1 MENKKVQVEIAL
13 KDNLSKQLDSLSSK
27 VKKVAKDMQNSVR
40 SMQNSFNNIK
50 INNSGMDSSIS
61 DIKKK
66 LKSLGNES
74 VEIDANVNVDTSA
87 VDGLSSGA
95 GIDVGAIGMMG
106 GVSSSM
112 KGITSSVQQMGSSLQ
127 QAFSA
132 GIQDTESYQNK
143 IRQVTNAFKELQ
155 NLNKTNSPIL
165 EQGFDRKKLESLR
178 SEVVGLIAYF
188 EQFEGEVVSATDAL
202 NALNSMQDSVYGQK
216 GNLNK
221 SSKNQ
226 ISKDIS
232 EMTKNAVPKQGI
244 EIPISIKNIA
254 EAKAK
259 VAELEGNLKRDKI
272 QLNVDDGRLNKAL
285 LNYKNRI
292 LELKGKLAGATA
304 IGDTKGMEIYQHQIA
319 NTIKQITDL
328 NNKVKEHKKIQ
339 SDLVNQIK
347 NLKNGSLKSSIAE
360 ALGGG
365 ESTQKSGNMISNVI
379 DKIKNKFKELT
390 KATNETKK
398 STEGVKKSLSG
409 FKSILAS
416 MGLAFGINQ
425 LINFSK
431 SCVDIASS
439 IAEVQNVLDT
449 VFRVKIDGI
458 LHDSAETVNKWA
470 EECSSAF
477 GMTTLQAKKF
487 ASNFGAMLTASDVN
501 FDYIDEMSIKLTQL
515 AGDLGSFYNISTES
529 AFEKL
534 QSGLAGMV
542 MPLRELGISMTVANL
557 EAFALSRGI
566 TTAYN
571 EMSQADQQILRYNYL
586 MQQTQMVMGDFS
598 RTQYSYANSVR
609 TLKNSF
615 GSLKAEIGQ
624 SMIACLAPVIKVI
637 STIIAYLTAL
647 ARAFNNFLRSIGLLK
662 GAVGGVG
669 DTIREIATGGAGI
682 GDVGDAI
689 GGVGDSAG
697 GSAEKVADLAKEI
710 KGLMGIDQLNKLPEI
725 SDSASGGSGAGG
737 SGGGAGGAGGG
748 ADIGDL
754 GLTPDDLSDYN
765 GKLES
770 ELDRISKMV
779 QAWLNTFNFNPLI
792 ESFKRFGS
800 AISTALQPVGKLI
813 GWFLKDVLD
822 PLAHFTIESILPNF
836 FDTLSGILEIL
847 SPILKNAV
855 DAFIIFNEI
864 VLIPIAKFTGGVFV
878 KVWEAINTVLEKIG
892 NFFNSNPIG
901 QKIAEVMG
909 TIVGVLAGIGETI
922 LIVVGV
928 IKTVTTVASGI
939 SKAVS
944 LVTSAFSL
952 LTSPVGLVIAGIV
965 ALIAIIVLCV
975 KHWDKIKEVAS
986 NVWEAIKNAWG
997 TAWSWFKSTVVDP
1010 IVEVFST
1017 CWDTVSNVVTVAVML
1032 IQSIWNGI
1040 VDFFSGLWD
1049 NVVTV
1054 FTSYVDLIK
1063 QLFEAWIIALKT
1075 VWTPIIKFF
1084 KDVWDSIVNAL
1095 SPVIDSVVDFFKKA
1109 WESIKNVW
1117 KVVCSWFK
1125 TTVLTPVQNAFNTV
1139 WDAIKNIVSKA
1150 WEGIKTLW
1158 KVAKDWF
1165 NNTVIN
1171 PIKNVFSTGWDAIKN
1186 FASSAWSGVQNIWNR
1201 AKDWFSNIFEDVKSV
1216 IKSKFDGIITPITN
1230 TFNTVK
1236 STVSGA
1242 IDKIKSYF
1250 NFSWSLP
1257 KLKLPHFSIKGSFSL
1272 NPPSVPSFGIEWYKH
1287 GGIMTDPTLFGIN
1300 GAKAMVGGEAGAEGI
1315 IPLSTLWKQLDNF
1328 ADKIVSGIM
1337 SNNNGQDLT
1346 VNLLLDGKIVTATV
1360 VKNIN
1365 NQTRL
1370 TGVSPLK

>member
-27 VKKVAKDMQNSVR
+27 VKKVAQDMQNSVR

-87 VDGLSSGA
+87 VDGLSSGS
-95 GIDVGAIGMMG
+95 GIDIGAIGMMG

-112 KGITSSVQQMGSSLQ
+112 KGITSNVREMGSSLQ

-165 EQGFDRKKLESLR
+165 EQGFDRKKLESLK

-216 GNLNK
+216 GKLNK
-221 SSKNQ
+221 SNKNQ

-272 QLNVDDGRLNKAL
+272 QLNVDDSRLNKAL
-285 LNYKNRI
+285 LNYKNNI

-304 IGDTKGMEIYQHQIA
+304 IGDTKGMEIYQQQIA

-425 LINFSK
+425 LVNFSK
-431 SCVDIASS
+431 SCVEIASS

-470 EECSSAF
+470 EECSTAF

-501 FDYIDEMSIKLTQL
+501 FDYIDEMSINLTQL

-609 TLKNSF
+609 TLKNNF
-615 GSLKAEIGQ
+615 ASLKAEIGT
-624 SMIACLAPVIKVI
+624 SMIACLAPIIKVI

-647 ARAFNNFLRSIGLLK
+647 AQAFNNFLRSIGLLK

-669 DTIREIATGGAGI
+669 EAISS
-682 GDVGDAI
+682 I
-689 GGVGDSAG
+689 GGSDTTSGLGGVSDGLGGVADSAG
-697 GSAEKVADLAKEI
+697 GASGAVKDLKKEI

-725 SDSASGGSGAGG
+725 ADSASGGSGSGG
-737 SGGGAGGAGGG
+737 SGGSGGGGAGGAGG
-748 ADIGDL
+748 IGDL
-754 GLTPDDLSDYN
+754 NLDPIGEYKLPEVDLSA
-765 GKLES
+765 
-770 ELDRISKMV
+770 LDRAMENIQKFIDWCKEHM
-779 QAWLNTFNFNPLI
+779 
-792 ESFKRFGS
+792 G
-800 AISTALQPVGKLI
+800 AI
-813 GWFLKDVLD
+813 
-822 PLAHFTIESILPNF
+822 LA
-836 FDTLSGILEIL
+836 
-847 SPILKNAV
+847 V
-855 DAFIIFNEI
+855 
-864 VLIPIAKFTGGVFV
+864 IAG
-878 KVWEAINTVLEKIG
+878 L
-892 NFFNSNPIG
+892 
-901 QKIAEVMG
+901 
-909 TIVGVLAGIGETI
+909 
-922 LIVVGV
+922 
-928 IKTVTTVASGI
+928 ASGI
-939 SKAVS
+939 ATYFMIVKWDVIKAS
-944 LVTSAFSL
+944 IM
-952 LTSPVGLVIAGIV
+952 G
-965 ALIAIIVLCV
+965 
-975 KHWDKIKEVAS
+975 
-986 NVWEAIKNAWG
+986 
-997 TAWSWFKSTVVDP
+997 
-1010 IVEVFST
+1010 
-1017 CWDTVSNVVTVAVML
+1017 VM
-1032 IQSIWNGI
+1032 
-1040 VDFFSGLWD
+1040 
-1049 NVVTV
+1049 
-1054 FTSYVDLIK
+1054 
-1063 QLFEAWIIALKT
+1063 
-1075 VWTPIIKFF
+1075 
-1084 KDVWDSIVNAL
+1084 DSIVGACTGIIGAISAPAL
-1095 SPVIDSVVDFFKKA
+1095 AIAVVVGALVAGFTYLYVTCEEFRDRVNKVFTEVGQYIKKVYDAVIKP
-1109 WESIKNVW
+1109 IGN
-1117 KVVCSWFK
+1117 
-1125 TTVLTPVQNAFNTV
+1125 
-1139 WDAIKNIVSKA
+1139 
-1150 WEGIKTLW
+1150 GIKTLW
-1158 KVAKDWF
+1158 NDILLPVLMAIWQVVLDVVEAIWSGIESVWERTKPALDYMCEAFGRLWSAISEFYQTCKPVFDLIGSALKVVYDAIIKPVLQWVIETLI
-1165 NNTVIN
+1165 NLGGTVIPVIVGAFGLFADILGVVFEVASTVIGGIIDFISEFAEACSRN
-1171 PIKNVFSTGWDAIKN
+1171 FESVGNWFKGVFSDMKTNFEDKINNFKQGVSDFGKKCKDAWTGIKDKFTTAWDNMKKKNETTTNLCMVGINNFATKTKEHWSSISSWFSDKFNAIKN
-1186 FASSAWSGVQNIWNR
+1186 TCSNVCDGIKNF
-1201 AKDWFSNIFEDVKSV
+1201 FSNTHTS
-1216 IKSKFDGIITPITN
+1216 ITN
-1230 TFNTVK
+1230 TFNSIGTWFSNKFTEAKNGISNAFSNVK
-1236 STVSGA
+1236 NVLVSPIENAKNTIKGIVDKICGFFSGA
-1242 IDKIKSYF
+1242 RIRFPNI
-1250 NFSWSLP
+1250 P
-1257 KLKLPHFSIKGSFSL
+1257 LPHFSITPSGWSIGDLLKGSIPKL
-1272 NPPSVPSFGIEWYKH
+1272 GISWYSQ
-1287 GGIMTDPTLFGIN
+1287 GGIFPSRTLLGVGDANN
-1300 GAKAMVGGEAGAEGI
+1300 GRGNNPEAVL
-1315 IPLSTLWKQLDNF
+1315 PLNVLWEQIDKF
-1328 ADKIVSGIM
+1328 ADKIVSGVM
-1337 SNNNGQDLT
+1337 SNNNNNQDLT